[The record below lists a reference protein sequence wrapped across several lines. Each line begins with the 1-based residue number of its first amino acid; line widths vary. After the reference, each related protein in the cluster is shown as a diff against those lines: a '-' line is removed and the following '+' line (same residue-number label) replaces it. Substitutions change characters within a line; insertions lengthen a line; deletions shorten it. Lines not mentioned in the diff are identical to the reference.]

1 MFTSEAGLE
10 LKDTEGVVMLFNDCD
25 LGFQMNALMLH
36 GDIKSHDSEPAHHH
50 SCEEIAVTE

>member
-36 GDIKSHDSEPAHHH
+36 GDKES
-50 SCEEIAVTE
+50 